1 MLPLIRP
8 ARRTVVAAIASCA
21 AVSALS
27 GCGTHSDAK
36 PPTTKMQAAQQPQVE
51 ISISHCGA
59 GWQPVSA
66 GRQQL
71 VLHNTDTRPGEVL
84 LADAQSGAVY
94 SYLEPLA
101 AGSTANLTVDL
112 AAGSYRLRCAMED
125 ADVVNG
131 PVVTITGRSGA
142 STPAVL
148 PVTQAELIGP
158 TKQYEHYV
166 SGQLP
171 TLRTL
176 VDRLR
181 DDLAAGRLANAR
193 TDWLPAHLE
202 YERLGAAYGAF
213 GDADAK
219 INGLPDGL
227 TGGIAD
233 PAFTGFHRIEYGL
246 WHSQSAATLLPI
258 ANALQKSVASLQQL
272 FADAQI
278 DPADVAIRAHEI
290 TENAIQFELTGQ
302 TNFGSASNLATVAAN
317 LHGTAEVL
325 DILKPI
331 LQTRYQQL
339 DQLEATLRHAEQVV
353 ATVERLPLTALS
365 TAQREMVNASMG
377 DLVELLAPVAEI
389 CEPRRTS

>member
-1 MLPLIRP
+1 M
-8 ARRTVVAAIASCA
+8 AAAIASCA

-27 GCGTHSDAK
+27 GCGTHAVAK
-36 PPTTKMQAAQQPQVE
+36 PAARTSAGKASTGPQVE

-59 GWQPVSA
+59 GWQPGSA
-66 GRQQL
+66 GLQQL

-84 LADAQSGAVY
+84 LADARSGAVY

-101 AGSTANLTVDL
+101 AGSTANLTVEL

-125 ADVVNG
+125 EDVVNG
-131 PVVTITGRSGA
+131 PVVTITGRSTA
-142 STPAVL
+142 STPAIL

-158 TKQYEHYV
+158 TKQYQRYV

-171 TLRTL
+171 TLRAL

-181 DDLAAGRLANAR
+181 NDLAAGQLTNAR

-219 INGLPDGL
+219 INSLPAGA
-227 TGGIAD
+227 TAD

-246 WHSQSAATLLPI
+246 WHYQSAAALLPI
-258 ANALQKSVASLQQL
+258 ANALQKSVASLQRL
-272 FADAQI
+272 FTDAQI
-278 DPADVAIRAHEI
+278 DPVEVAIRAHEI

-302 TNFGSASNLATVAAN
+302 TDFGSASNLATVAAN
-317 LHGTAEVL
+317 LQGTAEVL
-325 DILKPI
+325 DILEPI
-331 LQTRYQQL
+331 LQTRYPQL
-339 DQLEATLRHAEQVV
+339 SGLEASLRHAEQAV
-353 ATVERLPLTALS
+353 ATVRRLPLTALS